1 MSVQP
6 VLTPFAGVEREGH
19 LIAVTKKKKMSKE
32 GVTTKI

>member
-19 LIAVTKKKKMSKE
+19 LIAATKKKMSKE